1 MTEKFQRNKNDPKLS
16 EFGPAKPLPSVVLP
30 IPSWSLVGGTLAAT
44 HPKVA

>member
-1 MTEKFQRNKNDPKLS
+1 MIDEFQFNQNDPNIS

-44 HPKVA
+44 NPKLA